1 MSLNFLSA
9 VSCNVL
15 LKLNCDPICEYSSNS
30 ANAFPVRVTIS
41 FQGDVSGLISNHA
54 TAAFVKHIV
63 SLDTK

>member
-1 MSLNFLSA
+1 
-9 VSCNVL
+9 
-15 LKLNCDPICEYSSNS
+15 
-30 ANAFPVRVTIS
+30 VRVTIS